1 MDECI
6 HPNLIRKGTFKMKVK
21 VDCNKCRDKQRED
34 LMYEVF
40 SVAADS
46 IASGITAVAI
56 TALEHEGFDEKQIKK
71 FYEDFRFFLETSEI
85 FGKKIT
91 AEEQIP
97 KIEERYGID
106 INNIKVNIESKTR
119 FHKRYNRKDD

>member
-1 MDECI
+1 
-6 HPNLIRKGTFKMKVK
+6 MKVK

-40 SVAADS
+40 STSADS
-46 IASGITAVAI
+46 LASGITAVAI

-119 FHKRYNRKDD
+119 FHKRYNRKDED

>member
-1 MDECI
+1 
-6 HPNLIRKGTFKMKVK
+6 MKVRT
-21 VDCNKCRDKQRED
+21 DCNKCRDKQRED

-40 SVAADS
+40 STTADS

-56 TALEHEGFDEKQIKK
+56 KVLEYEEFDEEQIKK
-71 FYEDFRFFLETSEI
+71 FYEDFRFFLETPEI

-91 AEEQIP
+91 AEEEIP

-106 INNIKVNIESKTR
+106 IDNIKVNIESKTH

>member
-1 MDECI
+1 
-6 HPNLIRKGTFKMKVK
+6 MKVRT
-21 VDCNKCRDKQRED
+21 DCNKCRDKQRED

-40 SVAADS
+40 STTADS
-46 IASGITAVAI
+46 IAAGITAVAI
-56 TALEHEGFDEKQIKK
+56 KVLEYEEFDEEQIKK
-71 FYEDFRFFLETSEI
+71 FYEDLRFFLETPEI

-91 AEEQIP
+91 AEEEIP

-106 INNIKVNIESKTR
+106 IDNIKVNIESKTH

>member
-1 MDECI
+1 
-6 HPNLIRKGTFKMKVK
+6 MKVK

-40 SVAADS
+40 SVSADS
-46 IASGITAVAI
+46 IASGIAAIAI
-56 TALEHEGFDEKQIKK
+56 TVLEHEDYSEEQIRK
-71 FYEDFRFFLETSEI
+71 FYEDFKFFLETSEI

-91 AEEQIP
+91 AEEQVP
-97 KIEERYGID
+97 KISERYGFDLDD
-106 INNIKVNIESKTR
+106 IHVNIESKTR

>member
-1 MDECI
+1 
-6 HPNLIRKGTFKMKVK
+6 
-21 VDCNKCRDKQRED
+21 
-34 LMYEVF
+34 MYEVF
-40 SVAADS
+40 SVSADS

-56 TALEHEGFDEKQIKK
+56 TALEHEGFNEEQIKK

-119 FHKRYNRKDD
+119 FHKRYNRKDED

>member
-6 HPNLIRKGTFKMKVK
+6 HPNLLRKDFLKMKVRT
-21 VDCNKCRDKQRED
+21 DCNKCREKQRED

-40 SVAADS
+40 SVSADS

-56 TALEHEGFDEKQIKK
+56 TALEHEGFSEEQIKK

-85 FGKKIT
+85 FGKKI
-91 AEEQIP
+91 
-97 KIEERYGID
+97 